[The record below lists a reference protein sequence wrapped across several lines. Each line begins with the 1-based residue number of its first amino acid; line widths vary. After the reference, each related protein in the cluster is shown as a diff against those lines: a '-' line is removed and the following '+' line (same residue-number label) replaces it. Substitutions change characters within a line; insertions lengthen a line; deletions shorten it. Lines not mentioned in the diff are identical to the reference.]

1 MNLSFIKKAMDYWQ
15 FTLVI
20 YLLLFILGLI
30 SLFTIS
36 RTEDPTLDPPTFV
49 INVVLPSATP
59 SEIEQLITKPVEKA
73 LYKLDRIREVRSQS
87 KKNVSS
93 TRIEFIWGTDPDA
106 SYEEINREI
115 NSIRANLPKDI
126 QRLEVIKARPL
137 GVAFS
142 QLALT
147 SVNLPYRKLEKIAED
162 LTDKLGA
169 IPGISEAKY
178 WGEVKSE
185 MRISLNSDVMAAL
198 NISAKDV
205 VQAIQLGGQESPI
218 GNIVNGG
225 KQFEI
230 LYKGAYKEKS
240 RLEQLPVRTSANQI
254 VRLADIANINW
265 AEEEPQYITRFNG
278 FRAVL
283 VTVSQSKDEDVTK
296 LTKAVDKVIGEF
308 NTRLPGDVKLS
319 QGFKQSENVDARL
332 SLLKRDFLI
341 ALALVCIT
349 LLPLGL
355 RASAVVMIAI
365 PLSLLIG
372 LFLLQKLGFTLNQLA
387 IAGFV
392 VALGLLVDDAIVVV
406 ENIAR
411 WLRAGYSRYDAA
423 LKGTRQISLAVLGCT
438 ACLMFSFIPL
448 LALPEGPGEFIRSL
462 PVAVLTTVAASLV
475 ISLTLIPLIASVVLN
490 NKVNPEGN
498 ALLRKVNAGIHH
510 FYSPALKFSLN
521 NPKKTLTVL
530 LLLTLFTFPIIK
542 IIGTSLFPP
551 AETPQFLIRVET
563 AQGSSLKNTDEITK
577 KAENILRNYKEIKWF
592 TSNVGRGNPQIYYN
606 IGQKEADLS
615 FAELA
620 VSFHKWE
627 TKESNDLL
635 KKISSDLSE
644 IPGAKF
650 TFIKFVNGPE
660 IEAPVV
666 VRIVGPEISTLEI
679 LARRAENIM
688 LEMTALNG
696 IKNPLSQRSNFL
708 RVEVN
713 ETEAAALGIGEGTI
727 REYLQLAL
735 NGVRAANFRDEEDDQ
750 YPVNV
755 RFPFTGSHDYSVFK
769 QIYVPNN
776 SNEFV
781 KLNAISKLN
790 LDSEPSRIDRIQ
802 RSRAV
807 TLTAYVDNEV
817 LVSRATE
824 DLIGAFNKGL
834 ELPPGYYMQLG
845 GEAETQARSFAGFL
859 PAIVISSL
867 GILAVLVLEFRKLK
881 TVLVV
886 FGIVPFGVLG
896 AVIALWITGQSLS
909 FTASVGLIA
918 LIGIEIKNSILLV
931 DFTEQLREEG
941 LSIRAAIEK
950 AGEMRFLPVLL
961 TSVTAIAGLLPL
973 AIENNGL
980 LSPTAITLIGGLI
993 ASTFLARI
1001 ATPVTYLLL
1010 SKE

>member
-1 MNLSFIKKAMDYWQ
+1 MDNWQ
-15 FTLVI
+15 FTLVV
-20 YLLLFILGLI
+20 YLLLFILGII

-36 RTEDPTLDPPTFV
+36 KTEDPTLDPPTFV
-49 INVVLPSATP
+49 VNVVLPSATP
-59 SEIEQLITKPVEKA
+59 SEIEQLITKPIEKA

-93 TRIEFIWGTDPDA
+93 TRIEFIWGTDPAA

-115 NSIRANLPKDI
+115 NSIRADLPKNI

-142 QLALT
+142 QFALT
-147 SVNLPYRKLEKIAED
+147 SETLPYRKLEKIAED

-178 WGEVKSE
+178 WGEVKTE
-185 MRISLNSDVMAAL
+185 MRISLNPDLMAAY
-198 NISAKDV
+198 NISAQEV
-205 VQAIQLGGQESPI
+205 IQAIQLGGQETPI
-218 GNIVNGG
+218 GNVVHSG
-225 KQFEI
+225 KQYEV
-230 LYKGAYKEKS
+230 LYKGAYKHKS
-240 RLEQLPVRTSANQI
+240 RLEQLTVRTTSNQI
-254 VRLADIANINW
+254 VKLSDIANIHW

-278 FRAVL
+278 MRAVL

-296 LTKAVDKVIGEF
+296 LTDAVDKTIETF
-308 NTRLPGDVKLS
+308 KTRLPGDVKLL
-319 QGFKQSENVDARL
+319 QGFKQSENVQARL

-341 ALALVCIT
+341 ALGLVCIT

-387 IAGFV
+387 VAGFV

-411 WLRAGYSRYDAA
+411 WLRAGYSKYDAA
-423 LKGTRQISLAVLGCT
+423 LKGTKQISLAVLGCT

-462 PVAVLTTVAASLV
+462 PIAVLTTVAASLV
-475 ISLTLIPLIASVVLN
+475 ISLTLIPLISSVVLN
-490 NKVNPEGN
+490 DKVDPEGN
-498 ALLRKVNAGIHH
+498 ALLRKVNAGIHN
-510 FYSPALKFSLN
+510 FYSPALKFALN
-521 NPKKTLTVL
+521 NPKKTLTSL
-530 LLLTLFTFPIIK
+530 LLLTLLTLPIIN

-551 AETPQFLIRVET
+551 AETPQFLIRIET
-563 AQGSSLKNTDEITK
+563 AQGSSLKHTDEITK
-577 KAENILRNYKEIKWF
+577 KAEKILGKYNEIRWI

-615 FAELA
+615 FAEVA
-620 VSFHKWE
+620 VSFHNWE
-627 TKESNDLL
+627 KKESNELL
-635 KKISSDLSE
+635 NKISSELAE

-650 TFIKFVNGPE
+650 TFIQFVNGPE
-660 IEAPVV
+660 IEAPIV
-666 VRIVGPEISTLEI
+666 VRIIGPDISNLETL
-679 LARRAENIM
+679 AKRAENIM
-688 LEMTALNG
+688 LEMTSING
-696 IKNPLSQRSNFL
+696 IKNPLSQKSNFL
-708 RVEVN
+708 RVDVN
-713 ETEAAALGIGEGTI
+713 ETEAAALGVGEGSI
-727 REYLQLAL
+727 REYLQVAF
-735 NGVRAANFRDEEDDQ
+735 NGVRAANFRDEEDDE

-755 RFPFTGSHDYSVFK
+755 RFPFIESHDYGVFK
-769 QIYVPNN
+769 QIYVPNK
-776 SNEFV
+776 SNEFI
-781 KLNAISKLN
+781 KLNAISSLK

-807 TLTAYVDNEV
+807 TLTAYVDNGV
-817 LVSRATE
+817 LVSRATNA
-824 DLIGAFNKGL
+824 LVSALNKEL
-834 ELPPGYYMQLG
+834 ELPPGYFIQLG

-867 GILAVLVLEFRKLK
+867 GILAVLVLEFKKLK

-896 AVIALWITGQSLS
+896 AVIALWLTGQSLS

-941 LSIRAAIEK
+941 LSIRDAIEQ
-950 AGEMRFLPVLL
+950 AGEIRFLPVLL